1 MMRSWVAAILVA
13 GLALTS
19 CSSGKKSGATPPPS
33 SPSTTASAT
42 ASASPSFDSAAAE
55 AEIKKNWAAFFSKDT
70 PLASK
75 LTYLQRGSTMRAAVQ
90 QFGADPR
97 TRQASAKVTGVFV
110 TSPALATVNYQVLL
124 AGRVALPSAVGTAVY
139 EDGAWKVSDTTFC
152 GLLALTGG
160 PKPAGC

>member
-1 MMRSWVAAILVA
+1 MRRSWLAAFLVL

-19 CSSGKKSGATPPPS
+19 CSSGKKSGTTQPPS
-33 SPSTTASAT
+33 SPGAPTST
-42 ASASPSFDSAAAE
+42 SPSFNSTAAE
-55 AEIKKNWAAFFSKDT
+55 AQIKQNWAAFFSKDT
-70 PLASK
+70 PLANK

-90 QFGADPR
+90 QFGTDPR
-97 TRQASAKVTGVFV
+97 TRQASAKVTSVFV
-110 TSPALATVNYQVLL
+110 TSPEVATVNYQVLL